1 MQVSGNSTQS
11 LSQST
16 LDLIN
21 KATQN
26 TRSTSGAGD
35 ATPGSSLSRA
45 ATLDQNEFLTLMLA
59 QLKAQDPSKPVDSAT
74 FLGQLAQISQVQGL
88 AQLNDSF
95 SSLASSISSNQ
106 ALQASSLL
114 GRSALV
120 SSGSALLGSSGGVT
134 GAVDLPASSGR
145 VAVNIFDASGA
156 LVQQINLGAQP
167 QGLADFTWDGRL
179 ANGARAPAG
188 TYSIGAQYAG
198 GDGKAVSATTLI
210 NSTVQSVTMG
220 SGNSRFT
227 LELAGAGSVPFANVR
242 RIS

>member
-1 MQVSGNSTQS
+1 MQVSGNSSQS

-26 TRSTSGAGD
+26 NNDTSGN
-35 ATPGSSLSRA
+35 GSSGASLAKA

-59 QLKAQDPSKPVDSAT
+59 QLKAQDPSKPVDSST

-95 SSLASSISSNQ
+95 SNLSTSISSNQ

-120 SSGSALLGSSGGVT
+120 DSGSLTLGSTGRVT

-145 VAVNIFDASGA
+145 VVLNIFDASGA
-156 LVQQINLGAQP
+156 LAQQINLGAQP
-167 QGLADFTWDGRL
+167 RGLADFTWDGRL
-179 ANGARAPAG
+179 ANGTRAPAG

-198 GDGKAVSATTLI
+198 ADGKAVAATTLI

-220 SGNSRFT
+220 AGNSGLT
-227 LELAGAGSVPFANVR
+227 LELAGAGSVPFGSVR